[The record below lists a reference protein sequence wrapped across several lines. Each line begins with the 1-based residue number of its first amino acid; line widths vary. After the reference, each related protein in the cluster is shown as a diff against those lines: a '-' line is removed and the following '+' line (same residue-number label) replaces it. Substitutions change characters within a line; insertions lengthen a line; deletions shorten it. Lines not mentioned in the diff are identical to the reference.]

1 LFVSLRRDS
10 PRFDVTRGVNS
21 ARDHTGAPGARTTF
35 NEEQGRP
42 CPTTRSL
49 TLTTF
54 ELQSGHTLYD
64 AKIAY
69 KTHGTLNAAKDNV
82 VIFPTWY
89 SAFHMDNE
97 WMIGEDMAL
106 DPRKYFII
114 IPNMLG
120 NGLSS
125 SPSNTPEPYDG
136 ARFPPVTI
144 YDQVKLQHRLVTEKF
159 GIEKIKLVTG
169 WSMGAAQSFQL
180 WAGPAAR
187 VIISYSSKA

>member
-1 LFVSLRRDS
+1 MSDYEV
-10 PRFDVTRGVNS
+10 FDLN
-21 ARDHTGAPGARTTF
+21 DI
-35 NEEQGRP
+35 
-42 CPTTRSL
+42 
-49 TLTTF
+49 

-69 KTHGTLNAAKDNV
+69 KTYGTLNAAKDNV

-125 SPSNTPEPYDG
+125 SPSNTPEPYNG
-136 ARFPPVTI
+136 PRFPQVTAYHTVRTQHSI
-144 YDQVKLQHRLVTEKF
+144 PTERYGIRKLP
-159 GIEKIKLVTG
+159 LVTG
-169 WSMGAAQSFQL
+169 
-180 WAGPAAR
+180 
-187 VIISYSSKA
+187 